1 MTVYTIKR
9 NNGDQGFEVSAPDKE
24 WVETKAEAFSQ
35 EFTAV
40 KSTAKKSVKSRAVST
55 PKPAA
60 ARTKTVDKSDSLV
73 PTKLDNSVID
83 ELLAYVKARQK
94 AFEKTAP
101 NQAAIIAKFLKD
113 SLEIELIDKEDLAY
127 IYKQVA
133 VWKLVNHQ
141 GQLDN
146 AADRN
151 SYFTRTE
158 GKYKLSY
165 AGEKFALD
173 TAKDSGEA

>member
-1 MTVYTIKR
+1 MTVYTIKCT
-9 NNGDQGFEVSAPDKE
+9 NGDQGFEVSAPDKE
-24 WVETKAEAFSQ
+24 WVEAKAQAFVQ
-35 EFTAV
+35 EFTV
-40 KSTAKKSVKSRAVST
+40 IKPTTKKSVKPRAISIS
-55 PKPAA
+55 KPTA
-60 ARTKTVDKSDSLV
+60 ARTKPADKSDSLV
-73 PTKLDNSVID
+73 PAKLNNSVID
-83 ELLAYVKARQK
+83 ELVSYVKARQK
-94 AFEKTAP
+94 AFEKSAP

-151 SYFTRTE
+151 SYFTRSE

-173 TAKDSGEA
+173 TAKDGGEA

>member
-1 MTVYTIKR
+1 MTIYTIKR
-9 NNGDQGFEVSAPDKE
+9 THGDQGFEVSAPDKE

-35 EFTAV
+35 EFTAI
-40 KSTAKKSVKSRAVST
+40 KSTTKKSVKSRAVSAL
-55 PKPAA
+55 KPTATRA
-60 ARTKTVDKSDSLV
+60 KTGDKSDSLV
-73 PTKLDNSVID
+73 PVKLDNSAID

-151 SYFTRTE
+151 SYFTRSD

-173 TAKDSGEA
+173 TAKDDGEV